1 MNKIKDN
8 SKPAV
13 LVYGSCGGYM
23 ELASDNLV
31 EPKFKHDLLDIS
43 HSFHINNIGLS
54 PEYILFSLTN
64 KQETVIFT
72 IYQGILDAER
82 RKGFYSISLFYEGM
96 RPEANLVF
104 DTLINIQRQFDFQIL
119 DPISNSIQAIKV
131 PLIKDLFSLIP
142 ELPRNIPSGNYDS
155 SICFLE
161 LEKLENRHIPDI
173 SSFINNE
180 NKART
185 LFIGNKVLRMSS
197 TALFNG
203 THSDLLSI
211 SETTAIKIVER
222 IKYTRKLEFSAKT
235 LNGKEVPR

>member
-96 RPEANLVF
+96 RPEANLVLTHLLTF
-104 DTLINIQRQFDFQIL
+104 KDNLIFKF
-119 DPISNSIQAIKV
+119 
-131 PLIKDLFSLIP
+131 
-142 ELPRNIPSGNYDS
+142 
-155 SICFLE
+155 
-161 LEKLENRHIPDI
+161 
-173 SSFINNE
+173 
-180 NKART
+180 
-185 LFIGNKVLRMSS
+185 
-197 TALFNG
+197 
-203 THSDLLSI
+203 
-211 SETTAIKIVER
+211 
-222 IKYTRKLEFSAKT
+222 
-235 LNGKEVPR
+235 